1 MNRTGWSNDTYDQL
15 IKKASQEADEQKR
28 NRMLHD
34 AEALLME
41 EAPIIPIHFYNQVY
55 LQKEGVKG
63 IVRHP
68 VGYIDLKWAQVDGE

>member
-1 MNRTGWSNDTYDQL
+1 
-15 IKKASQEADEQKR
+15 
-28 NRMLHD
+28 MLHD
-34 AEALLME
+34 AEALDGRSTDHS
-41 EAPIIPIHFYNQVY
+41 IHFYNQVY